1 MCLFPLLVNNKQQVH
16 KMKTVFISMVVGM
29 SLLSSCVTTPQINY
43 VQNDTGFEVDVETT
57 AIIISGTLMNKDVT
71 YEDELVRV
79 ADMLENIVSDD
90 VVTEETIR
98 EKANEALIHCSPSRR
113 KNVLVAFDLMFK
125 YYGNVAKTGGFTKEQ
140 SIATIQSMTDGIFK
154 AVEYYWVTCSE

>member
-1 MCLFPLLVNNKQQVH
+1 
-16 KMKTVFISMVVGM
+16 MKTAFISMVVGM

-57 AIIISGTLMNKDVT
+57 AIIISGTLMDKDVT
-71 YEDELVRV
+71 YEDELVRI
-79 ADMLENIVSDD
+79 ADMLENIVSED

-98 EKANEALIHCSPSRR
+98 ERANVALSHISPSRR
-113 KNVLVAFDLMFK
+113 KNALLAFDRMFK
-125 YYGNVAKTGGFTKEQ
+125 YYGNVAKREGFTKDQ
-140 SIATIQSMTDGIFK
+140 SIATIQSMADGIFK